1 MFLPGQP
8 VRQPL
13 CTECRISVYEQEVL
27 WIETVLGSDGNVG
40 QWVPNSSHVQFPW
53 DRLRCVH
60 SHVVWLGRKTQR
72 LIYKISGIAMIPPK
86 DAATAMVCEAGWAV
100 RTVL

>member
-1 MFLPGQP
+1 M
-8 VRQPL
+8 
-13 CTECRISVYEQEVL
+13 L
-27 WIETVLGSDGNVG
+27 WLETVLGSGGNIG
-40 QWVPNSSHVQFPW
+40 QWVPNSSRVQFPR

-60 SHVVWLGRKTQR
+60 SHMGWLGRKSKR
-72 LIYKISGIAMIPPK
+72 LIYKISGIAMMPPK